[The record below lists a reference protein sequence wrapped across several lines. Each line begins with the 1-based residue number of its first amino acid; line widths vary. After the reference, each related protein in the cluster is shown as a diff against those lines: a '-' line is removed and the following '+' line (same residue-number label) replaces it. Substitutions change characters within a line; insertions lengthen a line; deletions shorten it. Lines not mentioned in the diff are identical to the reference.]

1 MMEITDDFGLPVAMI
16 GAGELAAAPWTRAD
30 PKSVAVVRMTDPPP
44 ELHGELARRGFVRKP
59 STVTWRAALG
69 AGEEEFLRRLPRKS
83 RQRIHQAR
91 RTIARDGL
99 REVVEDR
106 ISPEGLDLFLDLY
119 EDRVARMPYGIAFA
133 RRFRETILYGPEK
146 YFAVLLYRG
155 EALEGGTLALESPD
169 ESAVRLRWSA
179 VTEAA
184 RRASLPRALYCATMR
199 VAREKGYAWATM
211 GDDPNL
217 YGHIPRPGLF
227 TFKASMAFEAVPSQD
242 FADPA
247 GFDEADLVLS
257 LDALTDPVLMLGY
270 ADGGS
275 GGDGGASGHE
285 QGPAGRGLRAFLV
298 SGSQVDVEPYTAPFL
313 SGPAVVRRLPGGLR
327 G

>member
-1 MMEITDDFGLPVAMI
+1 MEIIDDFGLPVAVI
-16 GAGELAAAPWTRAD
+16 GAGELASAPWARAAPE
-30 PKSVAVVRMTDPPP
+30 SVAVVRMTDPPP

-69 AGEEEFLRRLPRKS
+69 GGEEEFLRRMPRKS

-91 RTIARDGL
+91 RTIAREDL

-119 EDRVARMPYGIAFA
+119 EERVAGMPYGVAFA
-133 RRFRETILYGPEK
+133 RRHRETILYGPEK
-146 YFAVLLYRG
+146 YFAVFLYRG
-155 EALEGGTLALESPD
+155 EALEGGTLALECPD

-184 RRASLPRALYCATMR
+184 RQACLPRALYCATMR
-199 VAREKGYAWATM
+199 VAREKGYAWATL

-242 FADPA
+242 FADPG

-257 LDALTDPVLMLGY
+257 LDALTQPVLMLGY
-270 ADGGS
+270 ADGV
-275 GGDGGASGHE
+275 DGGNGRAPGRE
-285 QGPAGRGLRAFLV
+285 DGRAGRGLRAFLV
-298 SGSQVDVEPYTAPFL
+298 SGSPVDAEPYSAPFL
-313 SGPAVVRRLPGGLR
+313 SGPAVVQQLPGGLR
-327 G
+327 K